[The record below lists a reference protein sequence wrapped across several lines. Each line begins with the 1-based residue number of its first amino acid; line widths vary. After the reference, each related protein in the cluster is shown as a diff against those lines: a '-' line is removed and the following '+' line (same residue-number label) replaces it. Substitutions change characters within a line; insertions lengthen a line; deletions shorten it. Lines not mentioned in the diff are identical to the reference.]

1 MRRRHARIAQ
11 RRVALDLLD
20 HLRIFFARRNRA
32 HPEGNNGKPTQRAPF
47 FAQHLVQGLGDLR
60 RVRRQR
66 AVAHA
71 RRRDLRK
78 GRLQRRQELT
88 LELAVQGVAGV
99 GAVDIADNIRV
110 KEHRVRDAVGIFAE
124 AFDRDVHI
132 QANVLVDHAKRHR
145 ARRAV
150 FVADDL
156 LRVHIIHPLIVRR
169 LRAKGEALAHRLEA
183 FDDAAPQLAA
193 EQARLRRCIV
203 GEGPRL
209 RTELDDL
216 ALVGD
221 EHALPL
227 RHHDHRARRDQV
239 VAALAV
245 DAAPPLILL
254 AFFHK
259 LVRAHTVAD
268 KIILPGVRQHTA
280 EGTNTSAKGAADSFK
295 SHKVPP

>member
-1 MRRRHARIAQ
+1 M
-11 RRVALDLLD
+11 
-20 HLRIFFARRNRA
+20 
-32 HPEGNNGKPTQRAPF
+32 
-47 FAQHLVQGLGDLR
+47 
-60 RVRRQR
+60 
-66 AVAHA
+66 
-71 RRRDLRK
+71 
-78 GRLQRRQELT
+78 
-88 LELAVQGVAGV
+88 
-99 GAVDIADNIRV
+99 
-110 KEHRVRDAVGIFAE
+110 
-124 AFDRDVHI
+124 
-132 QANVLVDHAKRHR
+132 
-145 ARRAV
+145 
-150 FVADDL
+150 
-156 LRVHIIHPLIVRR
+156 RR

-193 EQARLRRCIV
+193 EQARLRLRIV

-209 RTELDDL
+209 RAELDDL

-259 LVRAHTVAD
+259 LVRAHAVAD

-280 EGTNTSAKGAADSFK
+280 EGTNTSAQGATDSFK